1 MNTFIDP
8 AVVAAGRERVLA
20 CSRSLVA
27 RGLVV
32 GSSGNVSERIDECH
46 FVVTPAGVV
55 YEALTIGDIP
65 VVDVRTGEWSEGLR
79 PTSEIALHLGLYRA
93 DPDLRAVVHT
103 HSRHAAAFAVA
114 RVDLPFIM
122 NENIATHSEK
132 ILVTDYAPPGSE
144 DLGEQALRTFDRQPG
159 SQAILLANHGVVAL
173 GESLDKA
180 ELLAAQVEWT
190 AEVLYLSST
199 LRTDLGPTVVLPRDM
214 QEAIGRNYGV
224 TFAREGG
231 GQAESAPSPSDVI
244 VRALGLEPLP
254 VEGGLFRQ
262 VWQSSE
268 TGTDGRPLGTS
279 ILAAFTADPDSFS
292 SMHRLATTEIW
303 HASAGDAIQMLLLHP
318 DGSHSEPILGRDVL
332 AGQQLQI
339 VVPGGTWMGASLVPG
354 GSLGVFGATMAP
366 GFVESDYEGGMA
378 DELIAQWPTAAA
390 RVRALTRA
398 DAPTTRITEKLE
410 TALD

>member
-1 MNTFIDP
+1 MSTSADRAVID
-8 AVVAAGRERVLA
+8 AARERVLA

-32 GSSGNVSERIDECH
+32 GSSGNVSERIDEHH

-65 VVDVRTGEWSEGLR
+65 VVEVRTGEWSDGLR
-79 PTSEIALHLGLYRA
+79 PTSEIALHIGLYRA
-93 DPDLRAVVHT
+93 DPELHAIVHT

-114 RVDLPFIM
+114 RIDLPFIM

-132 ILVTDYAPPGSE
+132 ILVTDYAPPGSG

-180 ELLAAQVEWT
+180 ELVAAQVEWI

-199 LRTDLGPTVVLPRDM
+199 LRTDLGPTVVLPREM
-214 QEAIGRNYGV
+214 QDAIGRNYGV
-224 TFAREGG
+224 TFAREEGCA
-231 GQAESAPSPSDVI
+231 AESADDESTGI

-268 TGTDGRPLGTS
+268 TGPDGRPLGTS
-279 ILAAFTADPDSFS
+279 ILAAFTGDPDSFS

-303 HASAGDAIQMLLLHP
+303 HASAGDAIEMLLLHP
-318 DGSHSEPILGRDVL
+318 DGSFSKPVLGLDVL

-339 VVPGGTWMGASLVPG
+339 VVPGGTWMGASLVSG
-354 GSLGVFGATMAP
+354 GRFGVFGATMAP
-366 GFVESDYEGGMA
+366 GFVESDFEGGSA
-378 DELIAQWPTAAA
+378 EALAAKWPAAASPIRSLTREGSPTA
-390 RVRALTRA
+390 
-398 DAPTTRITEKLE
+398 ITEKLK

>member
-1 MNTFIDP
+1 M
-8 AVVAAGRERVLA
+8 LA

-32 GSSGNVSERIDECH
+32 GSSGNVSERVDEHH

-55 YEALTIGDIP
+55 YEALMIGDIP
-65 VVDVRTGEWSEGLR
+65 IVDSRTGEWSDGLR

-93 DPDLRAVVHT
+93 DRDLRAIVHT

-114 RVDLPFIM
+114 RIDLPFIM
-122 NENIATHSEK
+122 NENIVTHAEK
-132 ILVTDYAPPGSE
+132 ILVSDYAPPGSA
-144 DLGEQALRTFDRQPG
+144 DLGEQALRTFARQPG

-180 ELLAAQVEWT
+180 ELVAAQVEWI
-190 AEVLYLSST
+190 AEVVYLSST
-199 LRTDLGPTVVLPRDM
+199 LRTDLGPTVVLRREM
-214 QEAIGRNYGV
+214 QDAIGHNYGV
-224 TFAREGG
+224 TFSREERGPLG
-231 GQAESAPSPSDVI
+231 SGYSESEEI

-262 VWQSSE
+262 VWQSVE
-268 TGTDGRPLGTS
+268 TGADGRPIGTS

-303 HASAGDAIQMLLLHP
+303 HASAGDAIEMLLLHP
-318 DGSHSEPILGRDVL
+318 DGSSSEPILGHEVL

-339 VVPGGTWMGASLVPG
+339 VVPGGTWMGASLVSG
-354 GSLGVFGATMAP
+354 GRFGVFGTTMAP
-366 GFVESDYEGGMA
+366 GFIESDFEGGSAEMLSA
-378 DELIAQWPTAAA
+378 KWPAAAA
-390 RVRALTRA
+390 RIRSLTREG
-398 DAPTTRITEKLE
+398 APTAISEKLK